1 MNTSMTAEAR
11 DYGLYSF
18 KYGYFSYT
26 NTLLP
31 KAFINPLETYGAY
44 LMKDGWMD
52 ALFLGFKILT
62 HIPCHYKS
70 RKNQNI
76 F

>member
-1 MNTSMTAEAR
+1 MTAEAR

-44 LMKDGWMD
+44 LMKDGWIHFFG
-52 ALFLGFKILT
+52 L
-62 HIPCHYKS
+62 
-70 RKNQNI
+70 QNLDPHSLPL
-76 F
+76 